1 MKQPTHYYKYTTVDT
16 FEKIVS
22 SKTLFLFDIQKSND
36 SSELQLCYSLIEKVF
51 EEEFEKDKPNYIKNY
66 FPSTE
71 FKKFFKEN
79 TEQINEI
86 EKLLN
91 TQYTTC
97 FSAEGDMLSQWR
109 GYGDDGKGVSIGFDI
124 STFPSTDLYKFNKV
138 IYSERSQKKLLRE
151 DIKLI
156 IKDIRKYIKQNKT
169 IEGYSCQK
177 FKEDYNHLLLW
188 AVFIKNNFFHEE
200 KEWRYSYWYN
210 QRLDNVPHQIS
221 KHSIKK
227 IIIGPKSNITKE
239 DVDFI
244 LRNNGF
250 VGYTIEYS
258 KGHGI
263 YVDSRNHNN

>member
-1 MKQPTHYYKYTTVDT
+1 MKQPTHYFKYATFET

-22 SKTLFLFDIQKSND
+22 SKSLLLCDIKKSND

-51 EEEFEKDKPNYIKNY
+51 DEEFERDKPNYIKNY
-66 FPSTE
+66 FPSEE

-109 GYGDDGKGVSIGFDI
+109 GYGEDGRGLSIGFDI
-124 STFPSTDLYKFNKV
+124 TTFPSNEQYKFNKV
-138 IYSERSQKKLLRE
+138 IYSERYQKSFFRE
-151 DIKLI
+151 NIKLI
-156 IKDIRKYIKQNKT
+156 IKDIRKYVKENKT
-169 IEGYSCQK
+169 IEGYPCQK
-177 FKEDYNHLLLW
+177 FKEDYNSLLFG

-210 QRLDNVPHQIS
+210 KKLDNVSHRIS
-221 KHSIKK
+221 NHSIKK
-227 IIIGPKSNITKE
+227 IIIGPKSDVTKK
-239 DVDFI
+239 DIDFI
-244 LRNNGF
+244 LRDNGF
-250 VGYTIEYS
+250 VGYEIQYS

-263 YVDSRNHNN
+263 YVDSKNHKN